1 MAWTLVGL
9 GVLLAVSGLLAG
21 SLPFVVIGV
30 LLALAMAAMPG
41 ARRLEIDLLRGRMV
55 LERETVVEAAH
66 GLAIRSGMNQRE
78 ADDVDKL
85 IKRRLPLKVSLE
97 KLDSGS
103 FTAAMPDGSTV
114 VVPIPLGETPTAQLL
129 ALILAEQEI
138 SELLVGARRR
148 RIEMQFPPTDET
160 WAGSAKQ
167 LDPPTTDFGDQVSEE
182 MVSQVSKVL
191 DPTKDL
197 LIHPSSKGR
206 SFRVVEIPRGGSLR
220 IGRSEDCE
228 VVLADPTV
236 SREHAIVEFVDNG
249 RGVQI
254 CDLESSNG
262 VRVNGQ
268 SVEVQPLRHMDLITI
283 SKYNLLYYAP
293 EAATA
298 QGL

>member
-21 SLPFVVIGV
+21 SIPFVVIGV
-30 LLALAMAAMPG
+30 LLALAIAAMPG

-78 ADDVDKL
+78 ADDVDRL
-85 IKRRLPLKVSLE
+85 IEKRLPLKVSLE

-114 VVPIPLGETPTAQLL
+114 VVPIPFGETPTAQLL

-148 RIEMQFPPTDET
+148 RIERQFPPTDET

-182 MVSQVSKVL
+182 IASQVSKVL

-293 EAATA
+293 EAAAA